1 MQDSD
6 GVSSDEANR
15 CINYRRKEY
24 DCDYSDEIE
33 SNDDESEDQINIH
46 NDRIIDLENND
57 QDIHINPMAYMFN
70 DHEYPNDDDDG
81 NNFLDENERLLEDIG
96 ERYPIEVYD
105 GMIFFQEREPL
116 YPGCNLTKEESDLLI
131 LNFSVRWNLPDSGLD
146 DLLKLINHFL
156 PNPALKSKY
165 HLLKNFKTSDEYIFH
180 YLCPTCKILLT
191 ATDDYKYSCDSCQ
204 EDYNINDLKVKKNY
218 FIQIPLRPQLEE
230 FVNSKYDLISKSENT
245 QKDFSNIL
253 SGQFYKKLKKHGKI
267 NNRDI
272 ILQMNTDGVKLFKSS
287 AFTLWPIQME
297 IANLLYH
304 DKRQNT
310 ILTALWFGNDKPEM
324 NTFLKPTVDELKDL
338 HEEGITLIL
347 NDEEINIKVHTII
360 SSLDSPARCAV
371 QNMKQYNG
379 DYGCTFCYHRGDSIE
394 VGLGHARVYPGAT
407 GQPRNLTNHLEHVQ
421 MAQLRNEP
429 IFGVK
434 GYSRCL
440 EIPLFNIIDS
450 CTVDYMH
457 CVCLGVVKTLIDAS
471 FNSTFHGQS
480 FYVGT
485 RIKEVQD
492 RFSNIKPPCEITRT
506 PGEFIHRSN
515 FKASE
520 WKNILCY
527 YLIPIFKDILPQNY
541 LNHWLLLVAGIRI
554 LLQPKIYPNELEK
567 AEELLNEFVL
577 KIASLYPDEFYK
589 YNVHLLLHL
598 TKSVRLFGGLWDTSC
613 FAFEHF
619 NGVLAKMF
627 KNSQSVP
634 EQICKSYNRFR
645 RIETASNTT
654 FSSPE
659 CPVEVN
665 DFYKSLTSHL
675 QLTHNCI
682 EESVDLKILGVGKL
696 ESLSMVEKVII
707 ENLLGQPVDDYGTYF
722 YRFVHRHIMWHGN
735 DNNLL
740 EKRNNSYALLQN
752 ESIVLIKCIV
762 SVKNNNNDKKT
773 IILANKCRE
782 IDDKKIKNIANYS
795 KLRLSSSEIFKC
807 CAISNDIIACYPENL
822 DKKCVAVPINNLLF
836 ISPLVNNI
844 ERD

>member
-1 MQDSD
+1 MAMQDSD

-70 DHEYPNDDDDG
+70 DHEYPNDDDDDG

-96 ERYPIEVYD
+96 ERYPIE
-105 GMIFFQEREPL
+105 
-116 YPGCNLTKEESDLLI
+116 
-131 LNFSVRWNLPDSGLD
+131 
-146 DLLKLINHFL
+146 
-156 PNPALKSKY
+156 
-165 HLLKNFKTSDEYIFH
+165 
-180 YLCPTCKILLT
+180 
-191 ATDDYKYSCDSCQ
+191 

-304 DKRQNT
+304 DKRQNK

-394 VGLGHARVYPGAT
+394 VGLGHARIYPGAT